1 MRKSRLCMSCI
12 AIMTT
17 AMLVTGCGVSNVNVG
32 TALTE
37 EETEVVAVEVT
48 SEEKD
53 LGESSTQPV
62 TSGET
67 PEGTTD
73 EGTGSTQEASADITA
88 EDLVNVLRGVEG
100 EDVMDIHCKISIGV
114 DDGSGAQ
121 SASVRMLADYD
132 MVGNHLC
139 MYLTG
144 TTGMSV
150 YGQTVTEDTEAYV
163 LEKNEHVVSY
173 AKNDH
178 LGFKVLYTTS
188 EGVIRNYFPD
198 FLIRLDN
205 GTTLV
210 LETKGQ
216 KNEDVEKKQQLTAKE
231 HLAGL
236 ASQGRDRGQE
246 AGADQPLQEMSAA
259 EQRQQKKAQEAAERR
274 KKRAKEA
281 AENEI
286 AQLEEEI
293 ASLEKEL
300 SEPAVMT
307 DAKRLQTLS
316 DELSEKHRMLDEA
329 YEKWVELQDEV

>member
-1 MRKSRLCMSCI
+1 MRKSRLCMGCI

-17 AMLVTGCGVSNVNVG
+17 AMLVIGCGVSNVGVG
-32 TALTE
+32 TTPTE

-53 LGESSTQPV
+53 LGESSTQSV
-62 TSGET
+62 TSGEI

-100 EDVMDIHCKISIGV
+100 EDTMDIHCKISIGV

-163 LEKNEHVVSY
+163 DKKINRQYTLVPKTNTWVYSSYVGNNDYTFDVDNYDNFTLGNIDNEGRY
-173 AKNDH
+173 
-178 LGFKVLYTTS
+178 VLCATTS
-188 EGVIRNYFPD
+188 VNDVQFAEGKPMIED
-198 FLIRLDN
+198 GGDN
-205 GTTLV
+205 GYNFDGIEMKAMFHFDPTTLE
-210 LETKGQ
+210 LKR
-216 KNEDVEKKQQLTAKE
+216 VELFCDECYIKDLRLFEYVIIVDYNQI
-231 HLAGL
+231 G
-236 ASQGRDRGQE
+236 GD
-246 AGADQPLQEMSAA
+246 
-259 EQRQQKKAQEAAERR
+259 
-274 KKRAKEA
+274 
-281 AENEI
+281 I
-286 AQLEEEI
+286 
-293 ASLEKEL
+293 EL
-300 SEPAVMT
+300 SIP
-307 DAKRLQTLS
+307 
-316 DELSEKHRMLDEA
+316 
-329 YEKWVELQDEV
+329 DEVLSGAIDATQVK